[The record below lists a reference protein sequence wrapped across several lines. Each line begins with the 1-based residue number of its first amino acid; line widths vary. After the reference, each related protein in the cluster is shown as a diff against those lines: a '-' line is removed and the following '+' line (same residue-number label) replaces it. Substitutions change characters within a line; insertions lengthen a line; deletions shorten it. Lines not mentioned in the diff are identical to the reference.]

1 MCYEYDIAYMQRR
14 AEEARRAM
22 KEAEEKS
29 KQIRQPAAAPAKPA
43 KEHSGAGEP
52 VPA

>member
-1 MCYEYDIAYMQRR
+1 MCFEYDIAYMQRR

-22 KEAEEKS
+22 KEAEEKLK
-29 KQIRQPAAAPAKPA
+29 KQSGQTTAPAKPA
-43 KEHSGAGEP
+43 KEETSAGEP